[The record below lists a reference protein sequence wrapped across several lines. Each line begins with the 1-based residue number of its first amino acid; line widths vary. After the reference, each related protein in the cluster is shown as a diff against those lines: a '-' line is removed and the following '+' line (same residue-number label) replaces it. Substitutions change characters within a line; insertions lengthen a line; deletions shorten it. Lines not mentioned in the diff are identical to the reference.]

1 MSSVEEIVNKSL
13 NVFNDDRKIRAK
25 AACVSDHGV
34 MFGLYEL
41 FDLAKKNDQKAIA
54 SFEAYVA
61 DDLYKKKNNEGENS
75 REHLLLM
82 AKNEE
87 GYKKLSYWCSV
98 GCTDGFYYKPRI
110 DDNLMMK
117 TGGDNII
124 ATSACIGGRIPQLII
139 ADKMKEAEE
148 AIKFYKDLFEE
159 FYLEIQPTQ
168 EPSQSKI
175 NMELLK
181 FGEKLDI
188 PLICT
193 SDSHYTSKDES
204 EIHSML
210 LAMQTQRLYD
220 DPTRWRFKGD
230 TYYIMNS
237 DQMREAFTWK
247 EHNLFPKDAL
257 EEAIKNTAKIADKC
271 NFQLKTGKAYLPK
284 VNIDLSN
291 NKEFMKYNEAHKEN
305 SINENYIKYLCIKGL
320 KEKGLTSKEY
330 RDRINMELDV
340 IKDMGFV
347 DYFLIY
353 EDIIR
358 YCKEADISVGPG
370 RGCFTPDNLVRL
382 ANNKKKLINEIKK
395 GDKVKGHTEEEKE
408 VLTTFEYDCDEEI
421 TNLQTDNGK
430 QIKCTKDHKIFAIK
444 EEDWNKGIRKP
455 QWYSA
460 DELKEGDLIADL
472 EED

>member
-25 AACVSDHGV
+25 ATCVSDHGV

-41 FDLAKKNDQKAIA
+41 FDLAKKNNQKAIA

-124 ATSACIGGRIPQLII
+124 ASSACIGGRIPQLII

-148 AIKFYKDLFEE
+148 AIKFYKNLFEE

-210 LAMQTQRLYD
+210 LA
-220 DPTRWRFKGD
+220 
-230 TYYIMNS
+230 
-237 DQMREAFTWK
+237 
-247 EHNLFPKDAL
+247 
-257 EEAIKNTAKIADKC
+257 
-271 NFQLKTGKAYLPK
+271 
-284 VNIDLSN
+284 
-291 NKEFMKYNEAHKEN
+291 
-305 SINENYIKYLCIKGL
+305 
-320 KEKGLTSKEY
+320 
-330 RDRINMELDV
+330 
-340 IKDMGFV
+340 
-347 DYFLIY
+347 
-353 EDIIR
+353 
-358 YCKEADISVGPG
+358 
-370 RGCFTPDNLVRL
+370 
-382 ANNKKKLINEIKK
+382 
-395 GDKVKGHTEEEKE
+395 
-408 VLTTFEYDCDEEI
+408 
-421 TNLQTDNGK
+421 
-430 QIKCTKDHKIFAIK
+430 
-444 EEDWNKGIRKP
+444 
-455 QWYSA
+455 
-460 DELKEGDLIADL
+460 
-472 EED
+472 